1 MLRKLLA
8 NHVYT
13 VKKVDFNR
21 FHDEQYRIRRDF
33 DKIYNLDNTSNKETE
48 IMLEKY
54 ESYIEQHFEPYAAMH
69 ESRTHSNLWGKM
81 VHYGDK
87 ALECDHFGYY
97 RPVLAGNEPS
107 TT

>member
-13 VKKVDFNR
+13 VKKVDFDR

-54 ESYIEQHFEPYAAMH
+54 EMYIE
-69 ESRTHSNLWGKM
+69 
-81 VHYGDK
+81 
-87 ALECDHFGYY
+87 
-97 RPVLAGNEPS
+97 
-107 TT
+107 